1 MSDTPI
7 KRNTVEITVKDVSDR
22 GPAPVR
28 KDAEERTLAASAAAG
43 GAALHTGRVMT
54 RLHIYIL
61 ETGSEPLGHG
71 SQVEIR
77 GSVKTFGPVP
87 SDNRIA
93 VDLPEHTNFRAEHN
107 GLGKLIWWRE
117 FYTFLFPTDFQA
129 YIYEEGGAGTTKK
142 ILSRAVNFAEKPDE
156 MQWGFWWWYDDSPQD
171 PNFKAHVAWTI
182 EDAPNP

>member
-7 KRNTVEITVKDVSDR
+7 KRNTVEITVKDVSER

-28 KDAEERTLAASAAAG
+28 KDADAKTLVASTAAAG
-43 GAALHTGRVMT
+43 TQLHPGKVRT

-71 SQVEIR
+71 TEVEIR
-77 GSVKTFGPVP
+77 GSVKTYGTVP
-87 SDNRIA
+87 SDNAIII
-93 VDLPEHTNFRAEHN
+93 DLPEQKNFKSENN
-107 GLGKLIWWRE
+107 GLGKLIWWKD
-117 FYTFLFPTDFQA
+117 FYSFFVPTDFQA

-142 ILSRAVNFAEKPDE
+142 ILSRAVHFAEGPDKW
-156 MQWGFWWWYDDSPQD
+156 QWGFWTWYDDSPQD
-171 PNFKAHVAWTI
+171 PNFKAYVAWGA